1 MSNSDAN
8 LSYYSVDQANIDKY
22 EEMKTKIGDWC
33 SKLYQDN
40 KYSYKQY
47 QSCLDKLDSGSISFN
62 KNKDTEHILDSNKDL
77 ERIYGYYKKDKEKL
91 NKDSSNPNMPVIE
104 DDFQK
109 MTLYHFN
116 KNKFLIANKDGIL
129 SLEID
134 PDKEEEKEWQLV
146 SLGIK
151 NESNVF
157 AIMSKYGKFIM
168 GNEDGSVIANT
179 SILST
184 WCQWK
189 MIKYNNNFGF
199 KSIVHNKYLA
209 PVGDELLLMDGWT
222 DNNLWVLKKKENPS
236 GNNNIRYDNSK
247 LMLKKEVLLN
257 RYYDNY
263 LKYLDYKYRS
273 SYLSKNMDLITDLRR
288 KQMNYLLDIA
298 DKNLNSNLSILNNL
312 NLDSATK
319 PGLFGIKN
327 IDDQISSYYA
337 QCKISN
343 SCLQAA
349 LGFSTRSTDNT
360 NLGEERINDINDSI
374 IDCDWTSKQ
383 IQDMIDY
390 NFIPETSDF
399 CNKLK
404 DNILKTIRSGINL
417 DSNETELFKN
427 DVILLFE
434 TLRNND
440 HKNVFE
446 SIEENNNKMNDS
458 LEEYK
463 KSEEALNVYIK
474 NLTDEIANSEK
485 QIYKLSDSLE
495 IKLDLQNNIGLNIL
509 NNTPDKN
516 YEDLTNIINTNYD
529 IARANLKN
537 QKHNAIYL
545 SIELIIVI
553 IIIGFL
559 IFKSLKKYNI
569 IAS

>member
-8 LSYYSVDQANIDKY
+8 LSYYSVDQAKLDKY
-22 EEMKTKIGDWC
+22 EDMKAKIGNWC
-33 SKLYQDN
+33 SKLYQDG

-62 KNKDTEHILDSNKDL
+62 KNQDTEHILDSNKDL

-146 SLGIK
+146 SLGKK

-509 NNTPDKN
+509 NNTPEKN

-529 IARANLKN
+529 IAKANLKI
-537 QKHNAIYL
+537 QKNNTIYL